1 MQVRRVQNMIEWE
14 QLYPIFIDKI
24 LSRLKVGAQS
34 YGDISFSYSPSL
46 LGKNIEEEILD
57 ICGWSFVLWVRLQQL
72 KKVLDKFPE
81 S

>member
-1 MQVRRVQNMIEWE
+1 MIEWE

-24 LSRLKVGAQS
+24 LSRLKIGAQS
-34 YGDISFSYSPSL
+34 YGDTSFSYSPSL